1 MMTEKYGRYEIVGEL
16 GKGTMGVV
24 YKAHDPQID
33 RMVALKVLRPDRV
46 TSKDFVARFL
56 KEARAIGRL
65 SHPHIV
71 TIYDVGEDHGTVYIA
86 MEYLQGEPFNEVVK
100 SGRLSL
106 VESLEIARQVAETL
120 DYAHRQGIV
129 HRDVKPSNI
138 ILADGNQVKL
148 TDFGIARI
156 EDTSSIHQTQAGEI
170 LGTPVY
176 MSPEQ
181 VMGQKVDG
189 RSDLFSIGVILYE
202 MIVGRRP
209 FGGNNIAAI
218 FRAITQDHPAS
229 PDQGN
234 PFITKALSEMVLKC
248 LAKPPEKRFQ
258 TGRQLA
264 DALADILPSVKQTGQ
279 QGRQSEKGA
288 RRRSPFLLA
297 GVIAAVLVA
306 AGSFYFFRSPS
317 NNSSNTTESGQ
328 AGVTSPQRGDGQVD
342 RPKGEGV
349 VESVLATQSA
359 ELNISSDPA
368 GAEVFVN
375 NDFKG
380 KTPIAVPLS
389 KGKYE
394 LRLNLSGYFEWEA
407 QVNIEGK
414 TPLHIPMRPLE

>member
-1 MMTEKYGRYEIVGEL
+1 MTEQYGRYQIVGEL

-46 TSKDFVARFL
+46 TSKEFVARFL

-65 SHPHIV
+65 SHSNIV
-71 TIYDVGEDHGTVYIA
+71 TIYDVGEDNGTVYIA
-86 MEYLQGEPFNEVVK
+86 MEYLEGEPFNEVVK
-100 SGRLSL
+100 SGRLTL
-106 VESLEIARQVAETL
+106 LENLEIARQVAETL

-129 HRDVKPSNI
+129 HRDIKPSNI
-138 ILADGNQVKL
+138 ILAKENQVKL

-156 EDTSSIHQTQAGEI
+156 EDTSSVHQTQAGEI

-202 MIVGRRP
+202 MIAGKRP

-218 FRAITQDHPAS
+218 FRAITQDTPVP

-234 PFITKALSEMVLKC
+234 PFVTKDLSDMVLKC
-248 LAKPPEKRFQ
+248 LSKPPEDRFQ

-264 DALADILPSVKQTGQ
+264 DAITGIIPSV
-279 QGRQSEKGA
+279 
-288 RRRSPFLLA
+288 
-297 GVIAAVLVA
+297 
-306 AGSFYFFRSPS
+306 
-317 NNSSNTTESGQ
+317 GQ
-328 AGVTSPQRGDGQVD
+328 AGELSRQPDKGKSRKIPLFAAGLFVVFITIAASLYLYRSLSDSNTNGQAGGEAAQQGSEQAGASNGNSS
-342 RPKGEGV
+342 GEG
-349 VESVLATQSA
+349 TQTVHSA
-359 ELNISSDPA
+359 ELAVSSEPI
-368 GAEVFVN
+368 GAEVFVD

-380 KTPIAVPLS
+380 KTPVTVPLS
-389 KGKYE
+389 NGKYE
-394 LRLNLSGYFEWEA
+394 LRLNMPGYFEWEA
-407 QVNIEGK
+407 QVNIEGE
-414 TPLHIPMRPLE
+414 TPLHIPLRPLE